1 MMQIYQGVDIVDV
14 AKFNR
19 VFSTN
24 PGFVYDIFT
33 AQERE
38 YCLSH
43 KNSHIHFAGRFAA
56 KEACLKALG
65 IGMLQPG
72 IPYTFQDIEVLRH
85 HGGKP
90 LLSLSGWA
98 AKISAKRRIRQ
109 FTVSISHTSGSCLAM
124 VILVGL
130 R

>member
-1 MMQIYQGVDIVDV
+1 MMQIYQGVDMVDV

-19 VFSTN
+19 VFCTN
-24 PGFVYDIFT
+24 PDFVWDIFT
-33 AQERE
+33 EQERE

-43 KNSHIHFAGRFAA
+43 REPHIHFAGRFAA

-65 IGMLQPG
+65 IGMSQPG
-72 IPYTFQDIEVLRH
+72 IPYVFQDIEVLRYD
-85 HGGKP
+85 GGKP

-98 AKISAKRRIRQ
+98 AKISAMHRIRQ
-109 FTVSISHTSGSCLAM
+109 FTVSISHTSGSCIAV